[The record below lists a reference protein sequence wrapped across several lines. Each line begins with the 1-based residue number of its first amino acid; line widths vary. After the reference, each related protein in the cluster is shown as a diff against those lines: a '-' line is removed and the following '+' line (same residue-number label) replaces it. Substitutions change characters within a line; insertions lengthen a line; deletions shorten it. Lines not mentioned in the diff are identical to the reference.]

1 MDFTSVAGIVA
12 EYNPFHRG
20 HGHQLAE
27 IRRTLG
33 PVPVVAVMS
42 GSLTQRGELPLWD
55 KWQRTALALA
65 GGVDLVLE
73 LPVTGSLQSAQGFA
87 RAGVSCLA
95 ATGVVTHLSFGCETR
110 DPALLLRLAREQ
122 FSPEEWRQ
130 ALGQGLSYARASEAL
145 ASRRDPAYQALFTG
159 SNNLLA
165 LEYLKALEAYPG
177 LTPLPIHRSG
187 TAYGE
192 AALEKDRLP
201 SATALRREIR
211 EHGLTEAACRGLMEA
226 EVPLCRQYLSQ
237 RRAGYDESRL
247 DALVSWTL
255 ETGTPEAFAARTQVS
270 EGLEAL
276 IWKNR
281 RAGSFQTL
289 VEACTTRRYPASRIR
304 RLLWQW
310 LLSSETAPFTAAAR
324 ESPRYLRVLGFSE
337 TGRVLLRTMKQR
349 AKLPVLTGIQKD
361 TLSKAPDEAFRQQ
374 LTLDLRAQD
383 LYDLLTEGKI
393 TGRDYKNKPVMAPCP
408 PERGKGPACG

>member
-73 LPVTGSLQSAQGFA
+73 LPVTCSLQSAQGFA
-87 RAGVSCLA
+87 RGGAALLD
-95 ATGVVTHLSFGCETR
+95 ATGVVTHLSFGCEAE
-110 DPALLLRLAREQ
+110 DPELLLRLSRER
-122 FSPEEWRQ
+122 FTPEDWQQ
-130 ALGQGLSYARASEAL
+130 ALGRGLSYARAAEEL
-145 ASRRDPAYQALFTG
+145 AAGRNPAYRQLLTG

-165 LEYLKALEAYPG
+165 LEYLKALEDFPG
-177 LTPLPIHRSG
+177 LAPLPVHRAG
-187 TAYGE
+187 TAYGD
-192 AALEKDRLP
+192 AALEEGRLP
-201 SATALRREIR
+201 SATALRREIVER
-211 EHGLTEAACRGLMEA
+211 GLTEAACDGLLAA
-226 EVPLCRQYLSQ
+226 EVPLCRQYLTE
-237 RRAGYDESRL
+237 RKPGFGAGRL

-255 ETGTPEAFAARTQVS
+255 ETAGPGAFARRTQVS
-270 EGLEAL
+270 EGLEDR

-281 RAGSFQTL
+281 RAGSFQGI
-289 VEACTTRRYPASRIR
+289 VEACSTKRYPASRIR

-310 LLSSETAPFTAAAR
+310 LLSSEAVPFAGAAR
-324 ESPRYLRVLGFSE
+324 ESPRYLRVLGFRE
-337 TGRVLLRTMKQR
+337 TGRQLLRTMKQR
-349 AKLPVLTGIQKD
+349 AALPVLTGIQKD
-361 TLSKAPDEAFRQQ
+361 TLAKAPDEVFRQQ
-374 LTLDLRAQD
+374 LALDLRAQD